1 MHVYL
6 IYQIRNVVQTTEDFT
21 MNNRSEFVEE
31 NIKKLGYNTKSFAK
45 EIGLAIQLYVLCW
58 KETSKVQK

>member
-1 MHVYL
+1 
-6 IYQIRNVVQTTEDFT
+6 